1 MPGSFVVF
9 DSLVEKLIETI
20 APQSALDIG
29 CGAGK
34 YGQLLSRLRPDCKRS
49 AIEAEPSYIE
59 RFGLSSLYHEVY
71 VGTAADWQ
79 TQALDRQY
87 DLTILGD
94 CIEHMP
100 KSAGLDL
107 LNFLA
112 YRSAYTLVISPEF
125 VLQGIVDGVISEA
138 HVSVWSERDLGWH
151 DLWAWDNCR
160 SVSVFLLRGYLPA
173 PVSLAQLVEQINA
186 AALPIHEFH
195 DRGTL
200 VRPARLRM
208 VNHWRETVYRPA

>member
-9 DSLVEKLIETI
+9 DSLVEQLIRQI
-20 APQSALDIG
+20 APQTALDIG

-34 YGQLLSRLRPDCKRS
+34 YGQFLRRLAPDCQRCGV
-49 AIEAEPSYIE
+49 EVEPSYIE
-59 RFGLSSLYHEVY
+59 KVGLRELYHELHI
-71 VGTAADWQ
+71 GAAADWQ
-79 TQALDRQY
+79 SLAIDKHY
-87 DLTILGD
+87 DLTILGS
-94 CIEHMP
+94 CLAQMP

-107 LNFLA
+107 LNFLT
-112 YRSAYTLVISPEF
+112 YRSAYTLVIAPEF
-125 VLQGIVDGVISEA
+125 VLQGVVDGVISEA
-138 HVSVWSERDLGWH
+138 HVSVWSERDLAWH

-173 PVSLAQLVEQINA
+173 PVSLSQLVEGINA
-186 AALPIHEFH
+186 AALPVHEFH
-195 DRGTL
+195 DRQTL

>member
-9 DSLVEKLIETI
+9 DSLVEQLISRI

-34 YGQLLSRLRPDCKRS
+34 FGQMLRRLAPDCKRS
-49 AIEAEPSYIE
+49 AVEAESSYSQK
-59 RFGLSSLYHEVY
+59 FGLRELYHELHI
-71 VGTAADWQ
+71 GAAADWQ
-79 TQALDRQY
+79 KQAIGHQY
-87 DLTILGD
+87 DLTLLGS
-94 CIEHMP
+94 CLAQMP
-100 KSAGLDL
+100 KSAGQDL

-112 YRSAYTLVISPEF
+112 YRSAYTLVITPEF
-125 VLQGIVDGVISEA
+125 VLQGSVDGVDSEA

-173 PVSLAQLVEQINA
+173 KVSLKQLVEQINA
-186 AALPIHEFH
+186 AALPVHEFH
-195 DRGTL
+195 DRETL
-200 VRPARLRM
+200 VRPARLRL